1 MKKLLVIL
9 DGLGDLPCRD
19 LGGKTPLEAAR
30 TPALDS
36 LASRAKT
43 GMLRIAGDVAP
54 ESDVGVFSVLGYN
67 PFKYHVG
74 RGALEAFGINA
85 GFRKGMLGLRA
96 NFATTDSK
104 GTKIF
109 DRRVGR
115 HLGSTDAK
123 ALEKEL
129 NKKVRLTNASF
140 VFRATL
146 GHRGVLL
153 INSREKLSAKI
164 SNTDPAYEIKQGLG
178 SAKSV
183 FEMRVQKSKPSER
196 GAAAVRAAALVN
208 EVTEKAH
215 AVLEKSEVN
224 ARRKKRG
231 LLPANELLLRDAET
245 EIRRPPKLY
254 GKEKWAILADMP
266 LEIGIGKLIGM
277 KVIRAPPPT
286 FTASDYE
293 GRARKTLAL
302 LKKFDGVYVHIKGP
316 DLFGHDGDAVG
327 KRKSVDDI
335 DRFFFK
341 PLLKKL
347 DLSSTRVAVTADH
360 STPCELK
367 AHSNN
372 PVPFLITGAG
382 VFEKGVSKF
391 GEKECMKNGVKPGPW
406 LMRQLLS

>member
-9 DGLGDLPCRD
+9 DGLGDRPCKA

-30 TPALDS
+30 TPFLDS
-36 LASRAKT
+36 LAKRGTT
-43 GMLRIAGDVAP
+43 GMLRIAGNIAP
-54 ESDVGVFSVLGYN
+54 ESDVGVFSVLGYD

-74 RGALEAFGINA
+74 RGALEAYGINA
-85 GFRKGMLGLRA
+85 GFKNGMLGLRA
-96 NFATTDSK
+96 NFATADSD
-104 GTKIF
+104 GTKLF

-115 HLGSTDAK
+115 HLGSSDAK

-129 NKKVRLTNASF
+129 NKKMRLTNASI

-153 INSREKLSAKI
+153 VKSREELSAKI
-164 SNTDPAYEIKQGLG
+164 SNTDPAYEIKRGLG

-183 FEMRVQKSKPSER
+183 FEMRVQKSAPSER
-196 GAAAVRAAALVN
+196 SAAASRAAGLVN
-208 EVTEKAH
+208 EITEKAH
-215 AVLEKSEVN
+215 DILEKSSVN
-224 ARRKKRG
+224 ARRKNHG

-245 EIRRPPKLY
+245 EIRVPPKLY
-254 GKEKWAILADMP
+254 GKQKWAVLADMP

-277 KVIRAPPPT
+277 NVIHAPPPT
-286 FTASDYE
+286 FTASDYA
-293 GRARKTLAL
+293 GRAKKTLAL

-316 DLFGHDGDAVG
+316 DLFGHDGDTNG
-327 KRKSVDDI
+327 KTKSVEDI

-347 DLSSTRVAVTADH
+347 DLSKTRIAVTADH
-360 STPCELK
+360 STPCEIK
-367 AHSNN
+367 AHSSD
-372 PVPFLITGAG
+372 PVPFLIAGAG
-382 VFEKGVSKF
+382 FFEKGVAKF
-391 GEKECMKNGVKPGPW
+391 GEKECLKKGVKPGPW

>member
-19 LGGKTPLEAAR
+19 LGGKTPLEAAH
-30 TPALDS
+30 TPYLDAL
-36 LASRAKT
+36 AKKST
-43 GMLRIAGDVAP
+43 AGMLRIAGNIAP
-54 ESDVGVFSVLGYN
+54 ESDVGVFSVLGYD

-74 RGALEAFGINA
+74 RGALEAYGIDA
-85 GFRKGMLGLRA
+85 GFRNGMLGLRA
-96 NFATTDSK
+96 NFATTDAE

-123 ALEKEL
+123 ALEKEI

-153 INSREKLSAKI
+153 IKSREKLSAKI
-164 SNTDPAYEIKQGLG
+164 SNTDPAYEIKKGLG

-183 FEMRVQKSKPSER
+183 FEMRVQKSKPLER
-196 GAAAVRAAALVN
+196 SAAASRAAALVN
-208 EVTEKAH
+208 EFTAKAH
-215 AVLEKSEVN
+215 FVLEKSRVN

-231 LLPANELLLRDAET
+231 LLPANEILLRDAET
-245 EIRRPPKLY
+245 EVRRPPTLY
-254 GKEKWAILADMP
+254 GREKWAVLADMP

-277 KVIRAPPPT
+277 NVIHAPPPT
-286 FTASDYE
+286 FTASDYAT
-293 GRARKTLAL
+293 RAGKTLAL

-316 DLFGHDGDAVG
+316 DLFGHDGDATG
-327 KRKSVDDI
+327 KMKSIEDI
-335 DRFFFK
+335 DRFFFA

-347 DLSSTRVAVTADH
+347 NLTKTRMAVTADH
-360 STPCELK
+360 STPCKIK
-367 AHSNN
+367 AHSSD
-372 PVPFLITGAG
+372 PVPFLTAGAG
-382 VFEKGVSKF
+382 VFGKGVSKF
-391 GEKECMKNGVKPGPW
+391 GESACRKKGVKQGPW
-406 LMRQLLS
+406 LMHQLLS